1 MTSPDERS
9 EEFDQNSESV
19 RITDRRRIDPET
31 GAVRSPA
38 GAAPGDGSSG
48 ESTPPAGQ
56 APAAAGQSTAAA
68 DSARRAAAGPTDST
82 DPASGD
88 TAADDAVTDAAELVV
103 AAAQVAELT
112 EDLQRLA
119 AEYKNY
125 RDRTL
130 RELAE
135 ARLRG
140 RVEVISALLETLD
153 DIDRA
158 RSHGELD
165 GPVKAMAENLTGAL
179 SKLKVESFGAV
190 DDPFDPA
197 IHEAMTHAEGEG
209 LSQAICSE
217 IYQPGYRLGDR
228 IIRPARVGVTE

>member
-1 MTSPDERS
+1 VTSPDERS
-9 EEFDQNSESV
+9 EEFEQNSESV

-31 GAVRSPA
+31 GAVR
-38 GAAPGDGSSG
+38 
-48 ESTPPAGQ
+48 PPAGGVPG
-56 APAAAGQSTAAA
+56 ATAAGSASAAGAPTGSAEVPVDPAA
-68 DSARRAAAGPTDST
+68 DPT
-82 DPASGD
+82 DPATRPTS
-88 TAADDAVTDAAELVV
+88 AAPRADDDDGVAVTDAAELVV
-103 AAAQVAELT
+103 AQAQVAELT

-125 RDRTL
+125 RDRTQ

-135 ARLRG
+135 AKLRG

-165 GPVKAMAENLTGAL
+165 GPVKAMADNLVAAL
-179 SKLKVESFGAV
+179 TKLKVESFGAV

-209 LSQAICSE
+209 LSQPICSA

>member
-31 GAVRSPA
+31 GAVLSPA
-38 GAAPGDGSSG
+38 GAAPGGASGG
-48 ESTPPAGQ
+48 ESTPPSGQ
-56 APAAAGQSTAAA
+56 PRAAA
-68 DSARRAAAGPTDST
+68 DPADEA
-82 DPASGD
+82 DPASAEA
-88 TAADDAVTDAAELVV
+88 AADDAVTDAAELVV

-125 RDRTL
+125 RDRTQ

-140 RVEVISALLETLD
+140 RVEVVSALLETLD

-179 SKLKVESFGAV
+179 TKLKVESFGAV

>member
-1 MTSPDERS
+1 MTSPEERS
-9 EEFDQNSESV
+9 EEFEQNSESV

-38 GAAPGDGSSG
+38 GAAPG
-48 ESTPPAGQ
+48 PAE
-56 APAAAGQSTAAA
+56 PAAADDPADPADDAAAEDAAA
-68 DSARRAAAGPTDST
+68 DDA
-82 DPASGD
+82 
-88 TAADDAVTDAAELVV
+88 AADDAVTDAAELVV

-125 RDRTL
+125 RDRTQ

-135 ARLRG
+135 AKVRG

-165 GPVKAMAENLTGAL
+165 GPVKAMADNLTAAL

-209 LSQAICSE
+209 LSQPICSS

>member
-9 EEFDQNSESV
+9 EEFEQNSESV
-19 RITDRRRIDPET
+19 RITDRRRIDPQT

-38 GAAPGDGSSG
+38 GAAPGGGVPGSSADP
-48 ESTPPAGQ
+48 TPADPAPADPKPQ
-56 APAAAGQSTAAA
+56 SATADPAAADPTA
-68 DSARRAAAGPTDST
+68 DGGVD
-82 DPASGD
+82 
-88 TAADDAVTDAAELVV
+88 ADDAVTDAAQLVV

-125 RDRTL
+125 RDRTQ

-135 ARLRG
+135 ARVRG

-158 RSHGELD
+158 RNHGELD
-165 GPVKAMAENLTGAL
+165 GPVKAMADNLNAAL
-179 SKLKVESFGAV
+179 TQLKVESFGAV

-209 LSQAICSE
+209 LSQPICSS

>member
-9 EEFDQNSESV
+9 EEFEQNSESV
-19 RITDRRRIDPET
+19 RITDRRRIDPQT

-38 GAAPGDGSSG
+38 GAAPGGGVPGSSADP
-48 ESTPPAGQ
+48 TPADPAPADPKPQ
-56 APAAAGQSTAAA
+56 SATADPAAADPTA
-68 DSARRAAAGPTDST
+68 DGGVD
-82 DPASGD
+82 
-88 TAADDAVTDAAELVV
+88 ADDAVTDAAQLVV

-125 RDRTL
+125 RDRTQ

-135 ARLRG
+135 ARVRG

-158 RSHGELD
+158 RNHGELD
-165 GPVKAMAENLTGAL
+165 GPVKAMADNLNAAL
-179 SKLKVESFGAV
+179 TKLKVESFGAV
-190 DDPFDPA
+190 DDQFDPA

-209 LSQAICSE
+209 LSQPICSA
-217 IYQPGYRLGDR
+217 IYQPVYRLGDR